1 MKKQIY
7 LILLILITGLS
18 ACDTTTISDM
28 DGSVDERLDKVMNS
42 YIDELA
48 TAPNGWIM
56 SISTSQ
62 GVFRFHMSFTKDN
75 KVTMYT
81 DNMSYP
87 ELKTKPGVFTYNVR
101 ALQRPTISFDTYSYV
116 AIICDPDDN
125 ISGGSGNVG
134 LKTDFEFEVAEYKD
148 DTFILT
154 GRINRV
160 YTWLTKAT
168 AAEKTAVLNGDLQ
181 NLLSRIANYKSGL
194 YLYSE
199 IGGFKAAVMLN
210 HRSVNVSYVNK
221 ENALVEVTSESYV
234 EMNGDITMRT
244 PIVIGDNSIT
254 GLKWTSGSS
263 EYSLSVE
270 KTGGQPQPVVI
281 KTQPGPVIPA
291 NQYIGCE
298 DIKPYKEMASLVSMY
313 GANIT
318 METNPIGFHIAKTH
332 ANLKPYG
339 GLAQMSVVFGY
350 TQMGL
355 PKIAILPVFG
365 KYQAGYTFPITISED
380 GSEITLAAN
389 FTYEDD
395 VAGNG
400 EFLYKQKLTTA
411 FIDYLKGKT
420 FKIDWSSVQFGSY
433 QMVKLVNKADPK
445 AEFHGALL

>member
-7 LILLILITGLS
+7 LILLILITGLA
-18 ACDTTTISDM
+18 ACDNTTISDM

-48 TAPNGWIM
+48 TAPNGWMMGI
-56 SISTSQ
+56 TTNQ
-62 GVFRFHMSFTKDN
+62 GFFRFHMTFTKDN

-81 DNMSYP
+81 DNMRYP
-87 ELKTKPGVFTYNVR
+87 ELKTKPGNSTYNIR

-116 AIICDPDDN
+116 SIICDPDDEV
-125 ISGGSGNVG
+125 SGGTGNVG
-134 LKTDFEFEVAEYKD
+134 LKTDFEFEVDEYTD
-148 DTFILT
+148 NTFILT

-160 YTWLTKAT
+160 YATLTKAT
-168 AAEKTAVLNGDLQ
+168 AAEKAAVLNGDLQ
-181 NLLSRIANYKSGL
+181 NLLERIGNYKSGQ

-199 IGGFKAAVMLN
+199 VGGFKTSVMLS

-221 ENALVEVTSESYV
+221 ENALVEIRSESYV
-234 EMNGDITMRT
+234 EMNGDITMENSL
-244 PIVIGDNSIT
+244 VIGDNSIT
-254 GLKWTSGSS
+254 GLKWNSGSS

-270 KTGGQPQPVVI
+270 KAGGQPQPVVI

-291 NQYIGCE
+291 HLYIGCE
-298 DIKPYKEMASLVSMY
+298 EIKPYKEMASLVSMY
-313 GANIT
+313 GTNIT
-318 METNPIGFHIAKTH
+318 LATNPIGYHMYTTNRYLAQF
-332 ANLKPYG
+332 G
-339 GLAQMSVVFGY
+339 GLAQMSVAFGY

-355 PKIAILPVFG
+355 PKIAILPFFG
-365 KYQAGYTFPITISED
+365 RYQAGYTFPITISED

-395 VAGNG
+395 TAGNG
-400 EFLYKQKLTTA
+400 ETLYNGKFTTA

-420 FKIDWSSVQFGSY
+420 FKIEWSTVKFGSY
-433 QMVKLVNKADPK
+433 QMVKLVNKDDPK